1 MSANLEKSAVATEW
15 EKAIF
20 TPIPKK
26 DSTKEVTG
34 KFGFQIQNE
43 AEQRLTEFCQGN
55 TLVTAN
61 ILFQQQK
68 K

>member
-1 MSANLEKSAVATEW
+1 MSANLEKPAVAAER

-26 DSTKEVTG
+26 GSTKEVTG
-34 KFGFQIQNE
+34 KFGFRVQNE
-43 AEQRLTEFCQGN
+43 AEQRLTEFCQEN

-61 ILFQQQK
+61 ILFPK
-68 K
+68 HKR